1 MHIPQSETL
10 KLEITPFLTAMRD
23 EERRSREYG
32 ESRGVL
38 RLSPDNDADYDR
50 DTWLY
55 IPDVYGEY
63 RYILGTRGERPLICI
78 GVNPSTAAPG
88 DLDPTLKSVSRIAA
102 HNGFDSWI
110 MFNLYAQRATRPDD
124 MDVDFNERLHEENM
138 AAFRWVLERAGGEP
152 ALWAAWGAVVEK
164 RQYLFRCVNDMVRIG
179 NEFGAKWYRAGKI
192 SLKGH
197 PHHPLYLK
205 KDEPLVPYAPPA
217 MHLSDQQ

>member
-1 MHIPQSETL
+1 MHIPKAETTE
-10 KLEITPFLTAMRD
+10 LEITPFLTAMRD

-32 ESRGVL
+32 ESRGIL
-38 RLSPDNDADYDR
+38 RLSSNDDDYDR

-55 IPDVYGEY
+55 VPDVYGEY
-63 RYILGTRGERPLICI
+63 RYILGTRGARPLICI

-102 HNGFDSWI
+102 HNGYDCWI

-124 MDVDFNERLHEENM
+124 LDAEFNERLHEENM
-138 AAFRWVLERAGGEP
+138 AAFRWILEHSGSEP
-152 ALWAAWGAVVEK
+152 SLWAAWGAVVEK
-164 RQYLFRCVNDMVRIG
+164 RPYLSKCVEDMVRIG

-192 SLKGH
+192 SVKGH

-205 KDEPLVPYAPPA
+205 KDEPLVSLQLEFNKPG
-217 MHLSDQQ
+217 